1 MMYGQ
6 DYKDIQA
13 DFTKGEVTAKMDGFF
28 YEDDMYFTFSDPND
42 SARAAV

>member
-1 MMYGQ
+1 MLHGR

-28 YEDDMYFTFSDPND
+28 YEDD
-42 SARAAV
+42 